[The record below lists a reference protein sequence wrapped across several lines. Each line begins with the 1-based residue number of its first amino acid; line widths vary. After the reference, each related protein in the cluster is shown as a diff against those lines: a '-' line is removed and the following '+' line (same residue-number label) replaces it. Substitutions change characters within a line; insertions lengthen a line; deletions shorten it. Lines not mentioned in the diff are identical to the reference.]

1 MANSDSVGYIQNSD
15 SRACCELCEQA
26 LLAVGGHQHVPVF
39 REHDASDLAIPGFA
53 KARPTAGGPTS
64 EGERGRQDP
73 DVDRARGELN
83 VQVSSR
89 LRPVLLLSHPR
100 LHREKQ

>member
-1 MANSDSVGYIQNSD
+1 MW
-15 SRACCELCEQA
+15 A

-39 REHDASDLAIPGFA
+39 REHDASGLAIPGFA